1 MSRVE
6 VSQNIGPDVITSL
19 SNVGQPKFG
28 PIFETSSYRIH
39 SYQVITL
46 NIKPRTNVSFKVLAT
61 NDENDNWQTIAR
73 YNIKGSSHWKGG
85 PLDENGILYSDI
97 WNFKYARVQ
106 FEGTFTGAESFK
118 VLEKHNA

>member
-6 VSQNIGPDVITSL
+6 VSQNIGSAVVTSL

-28 PIFETSSYRIH
+28 PIFNTGTYRIH
-39 SYQVITL
+39 SYQVLTT
-46 NIKPRTNVSFKVLAT
+46 NIMGRTNVSFKVLGT
-61 NDENDNWQTIAR
+61 NDDKKNWQVIAR
-73 YNIKGSSHWKGG
+73 YNIKGANKG
-85 PLDENGILYSDI
+85 PLNEDGILYCDI